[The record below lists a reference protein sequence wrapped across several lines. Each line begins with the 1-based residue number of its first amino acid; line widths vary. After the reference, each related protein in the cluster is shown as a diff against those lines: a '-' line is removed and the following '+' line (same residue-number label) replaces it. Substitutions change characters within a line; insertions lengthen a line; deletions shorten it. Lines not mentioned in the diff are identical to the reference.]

1 MPRSQNNKFQSNRL
15 GHAFI
20 PHKYK
25 MVGMGGVK
33 AQGRRGELSSH
44 ERTAEDKHDF
54 CFLMLVVLGRVGAV
68 QQFIATA

>member
-1 MPRSQNNKFQSNRL
+1 
-15 GHAFI
+15 
-20 PHKYK
+20 